1 MIITTQ
7 HIFEPF
13 TFTSGLTIKNR
24 VLMAPM
30 TTSSS
35 DENGD
40 VTEEELIYYKRRA
53 ESGLGAVITACA
65 HVEPL
70 GIGFA
75 NPFGADSDER
85 MDSLK
90 RLAASIQQGDA
101 KAILQLYHAGRMS
114 NKKLLKGEQPVSA
127 SAVPAVRTNAETPR
141 EMTSEEIEATI
152 NAFGE
157 ATRRAIEAGFD
168 GVEIHGANTYLIQQ
182 FFSPHSNVRTDKWG
196 GDVTKRMAFPLA
208 VIRSIQEAVAEH
220 ADKPFVVGYRVSP
233 EEREEPGITM
243 DDTLSFLTAIADQG
257 IDYIHVSV
265 GRFFGG
271 SIRGEDSRSRVEI
284 IQQHIGSRLPV
295 IGVGG
300 LQTLE
305 QVKEALAVTPLVSLG
320 HALIMD
326 PDWLAKVKKSRDEE
340 VFQAIYLSKKE
351 QLDIP
356 ENLWNMVT
364 NAPGWF
370 RVEE

>member
-1 MIITTQ
+1 MTITTQ
-7 HIFEPF
+7 NIFEPF
-13 TFTSGLTIKNR
+13 TFTSGLTLKNR
-24 VLMAPM
+24 ILMAPM

-35 DENGD
+35 DRNGD
-40 VTEEELIYYKRRA
+40 VTDEELVYYKRRA
-53 ESGLGAVITACA
+53 QSGLGAVITACA

-70 GIGFA
+70 GVGFA

-85 MDSLK
+85 IGSLS
-90 RLAASIQQGDA
+90 RLAASIQESGA

-114 NKKLLKGEQPVSA
+114 NRELLKGEQPVSA
-127 SAVPAVRTNAETPR
+127 SGVPAPRPNAATPR
-141 EMTSEEIEATI
+141 KMTPAEIDATI
-152 NAFGE
+152 SAFGE
-157 ATRRAIEAGFD
+157 AARRAIEAGFD
-168 GVEIHGANTYLIQQ
+168 GVEIHGANTYLVQQ
-182 FFSPHSNVRTDKWG
+182 FFSPHSNIRTDKWG
-196 GDVTKRMAFPLA
+196 GDVTARMAFPLA
-208 VIRSIQEAVAEH
+208 VIRSIQHAVAEH
-220 ADKPFVVGYRVSP
+220 ANKPFAVGYRISP

-243 DDTLSFLTAIADQG
+243 DDTLEFLTAIAEQG
-257 IDYIHVSV
+257 VDYIHASV

-271 SIRGEDSRSRVEI
+271 SIRGEDSRSRVEM
-284 IQQHIGSRLPV
+284 IQQHIGSRVPV

-300 LQTLE
+300 LETLE
-305 QVKEALAVTPLVSLG
+305 QVKQALEITPLVSLG

-326 PDWLAKVKKSRDEE
+326 PDWLMKVKGSRDEE
-340 VFQAIYLSKKE
+340 VFQAIHLSKKE

>member
-1 MIITTQ
+1 MTITTQ
-7 HIFEPF
+7 YIFEPF
-13 TFTSGLTIKNR
+13 TFTPGWTVKNR

-35 DENGD
+35 DVNGD
-40 VTEEELIYYKRRA
+40 VTDDELLYYKRRA

-70 GIGFA
+70 GIGFPG
-75 NPFGADSDER
+75 PFGADSDER
-85 MDSLK
+85 IGSLR
-90 RLAASIQQGDA
+90 RLATTIQDGGA

-114 NKKLLKGEQPVSA
+114 NEKLLKGEQPVSA
-127 SAVPAVRTNAETPR
+127 SAVPALRPNAETPR
-141 EMTSEEIEATI
+141 EMSHEEIEETI
-152 NAFGE
+152 KAFGE

-182 FFSPHSNVRTDKWG
+182 FFSPHSNTRTDQWG
-196 GDVTKRMAFPLA
+196 GDVNKRMTFPLA
-208 VIRSIQEAVAEH
+208 VIESIQEAVAEY
-220 ADKPFVVGYRVSP
+220 ADKPFVVGYRISP

-243 DDTLSFLTAIADQG
+243 EDTLKFLTAIADHG
-257 IDYIHVSV
+257 IDYVHVSV

-271 SIRGEDSRSRVEI
+271 SIREEDNRSRVEV
-284 IQQHIGSRLPV
+284 IQQHIGTRVPV

-300 LQTLE
+300 LQTLSD
-305 QVKEALAVTPLVSLG
+305 VKEALSVTPLVSLG

-326 PDWLAKVKKSRDEE
+326 PDWLSKVQKSRDQEIY
-340 VFQAIYLSKKE
+340 QAIHLSKKE

>member
-1 MIITTQ
+1 MTITTQ
-7 HIFEPF
+7 SIFEPF
-13 TFTSGLTIKNR
+13 SFTSGLTLKNR

-35 DENGD
+35 DQNGD
-40 VTEEELIYYKRRA
+40 VTEQELVYYKRRSQ
-53 ESGLGAVITACA
+53 SGLGAVITACA

-70 GIGFA
+70 GVGFL

-85 MDSLK
+85 IDSLA
-90 RLAASIQQGDA
+90 RLAASIQDGGA

-114 NKKLLKGEQPVSA
+114 NKELLKGEQPVSA
-127 SAVPAVRTNAETPR
+127 SAVPAPRPNAATPR
-141 EMTSEEIEATI
+141 EMAPEEIEATI
-152 NAFGE
+152 AAFGE

-168 GVEIHGANTYLIQQ
+168 GVEIHGANTYLVQQ
-182 FFSPHSNVRTDKWG
+182 FFSPHSNIRTDKWG
-196 GDVTKRMAFPLA
+196 GDVTARMAFPLA

-220 ADKPFVVGYRVSP
+220 ANKPFVVGYRISP

-243 DDTLSFLTAIADQG
+243 DDTLAFLTAIADQG
-257 IDYIHVSV
+257 IDYIHISV
-265 GRFFGG
+265 GKFFGG
-271 SIRGEDSRSRVEI
+271 SIRSEDSRSRVEM
-284 IQQHIGSRLPV
+284 IQEHIGKRVPV

-305 QVKEALAVTPLVSLG
+305 QVKRALEITPLVSLG

-326 PDWLAKVKKSRDEE
+326 PDWLAKVKGSRDEE
-340 VFQAIYLSKKE
+340 IFQAIHLSKKE

-356 ENLWNMVT
+356 EDLWNMVT

>member
-1 MIITTQ
+1 MAITTQ
-7 HIFEPF
+7 NIFEPF
-13 TFTSGLTIKNR
+13 TFTSGLTVKNR
-24 VLMAPM
+24 ILMAPM

-35 DENGD
+35 DQHGD
-40 VTEEELIYYKRRA
+40 VTEDELAYYKRRA

-70 GIGFA
+70 GVGF
-75 NPFGADSDER
+75 PDPLGADSDER
-85 MDSLK
+85 IRSLT
-90 RLAASIQQGDA
+90 RLAASIQESGA
-101 KAILQLYHAGRMS
+101 KAILQIYHAGRMS
-114 NKKLLKGEQPVSA
+114 NEELLKGRQPVAPST
-127 SAVPAVRTNAETPR
+127 VPAPRPNAATPR
-141 EMTSEEIEATI
+141 EMTEEEIEATI
-152 NAFGE
+152 AAFGE
-157 ATRRAIEAGFD
+157 AARRAVQAGFD

-196 GDVTKRMAFPLA
+196 GDVTARMAFPLA
-208 VIRSIQEAVAEH
+208 VIESIQKAVAEH
-220 ADKPFVVGYRVSP
+220 ADKPFVVGYRISP

-243 DDTLSFLTAIADQG
+243 DDTLKFLDAIADLG

-271 SIRGEDSRSRVEI
+271 SIREEDSRSRVEL
-284 IQQHIGSRLPV
+284 IQQHIGDRVPV

-305 QVKEALAVTPLVSLG
+305 QVKKALEVTPLVSLG

-326 PDWLAKVKKSRDEE
+326 PDWLAKVKKSRDKEI
-340 VFQAIYLSKKE
+340 FQAIHLSKKE

-356 ENLWNMVT
+356 ENLWKLVT

>member
-1 MIITTQ
+1 MAITTQ
-7 HIFEPF
+7 NIFEPF

-24 VLMAPM
+24 ILMAPM

-35 DENGD
+35 DVNGD
-40 VTEEELIYYKRRA
+40 VTDDELMYYKRRA

-70 GIGFA
+70 GVGFA

-85 MDSLK
+85 TRSLT
-90 RLAASIQQGDA
+90 RLALSIQEGGA

-114 NKKLLKGEQPVSA
+114 NEELLKGEQPVSP
-127 SAVPAVRTNAETPR
+127 SAVSAPRPNAATPR
-141 EMTSEEIEATI
+141 EMTSEEIDATI
-152 NAFGE
+152 SAFGE

-196 GDVTKRMAFPLA
+196 GDVKARMAFPLA
-208 VIRSIQEAVAEH
+208 VIESIQEAVAKH
-220 ADKPFVVGYRVSP
+220 ADRPFVVGYRISP

-243 DDTLSFLTAIADQG
+243 EDTLQFLIAIADQG
-257 IDYIHVSV
+257 IDYIHASV

-271 SIRGEDSRSRVEI
+271 SIREEDNRSRVQL
-284 IQQHIGSRLPV
+284 IQEHIGSRVPV

-300 LQTLE
+300 LQTLQ
-305 QVKEALAVTPLVSLG
+305 QVKEALEVTPLVSLG

-326 PDWLAKVKKSRDEE
+326 PDWLEKVRKSRDEE
-340 VFQAIYLSKKE
+340 IFQAIHLSKKE

-370 RVEE
+370 RIEE

>member
-1 MIITTQ
+1 MTITTQ
-7 HIFEPF
+7 NIFEPF
-13 TFTSGLTIKNR
+13 TFKSGLTVKNR
-24 VLMAPM
+24 ILMAPM

-35 DENGD
+35 DSNGD
-40 VTEEELIYYKRRA
+40 VTEEELVYYKRRA
-53 ESGLGAVITACA
+53 QSGLGAVVTACA

-70 GIGFA
+70 GVGFS

-85 MDSLK
+85 IDSLT
-90 RLAASIQQGDA
+90 RLAASIQEGGA

-114 NKKLLKGEQPVSA
+114 TEELLKGEQPVSA
-127 SAVPAVRTNAETPR
+127 STVPALRPNAATPR
-141 EMTSEEIEATI
+141 EMTPEEIERTI
-152 NAFGE
+152 TAFGE
-157 ATRRAIEAGFD
+157 AARRAIEAGFD

-196 GDVTKRMAFPLA
+196 GDVTARMAFPLA
-208 VIRSIQEAVAEH
+208 VIESIQEAVAKH
-220 ADKPFVVGYRVSP
+220 AEKPFVVGYRISP

-243 DDTLSFLTAIADQG
+243 NDTLEFLTAIADRG
-257 IDYIHVSV
+257 IDYIHASV
-265 GRFFGG
+265 GRFFAG
-271 SIRGEDSRSRVEI
+271 SIREEDSRSRVEM
-284 IQQHIGSRLPV
+284 IQQHIGSRVPV

-305 QVKEALAVTPLVSLG
+305 QVKQALEVTPLVSLG

-340 VFQAIYLSKKE
+340 IFQAIHLSKKE
-351 QLDIP
+351 QLDVP

-370 RVEE
+370 QVEE

>member
-1 MIITTQ
+1 MTITTQ
-7 HIFEPF
+7 NIFEPF
-13 TFTSGLTIKNR
+13 TFVSGLTLKNR
-24 VLMAPM
+24 ILMAPM

-35 DENGD
+35 DPNGD

-53 ESGLGAVITACA
+53 ASGLGAVITACA

-70 GIGFA
+70 GVGFA

-85 MDSLK
+85 INSLT
-90 RLAASIQQGDA
+90 RLAASIQEGGA

-114 NKKLLKGEQPVSA
+114 NSELLNGEQPVSA
-127 SAVPAVRTNAETPR
+127 SAVAAPRPNAATPR
-141 EMTSEEIEATI
+141 EMTPEEIEATI
-152 NAFGE
+152 KAFGE

-182 FFSPHSNVRTDKWG
+182 FFSPHSNTRTDKWG
-196 GDVTKRMAFPLA
+196 GDVTARMAFPLA
-208 VIRSIQEAVAEH
+208 VIRSIQEAVAAH
-220 ADKPFVVGYRVSP
+220 ANKPFVVGYRISP
-233 EEREEPGITM
+233 EEREVPGITM
-243 DDTLSFLTAIADQG
+243 DDTLEFLTAIADQG
-257 IDYIHVSV
+257 IDYIHASV
-265 GRFFGG
+265 GKFFGG
-271 SIRGEDSRSRVEI
+271 SIRSEDNRSRVEM
-284 IQQHIGSRLPV
+284 IQQHIGKRVPV

-305 QVKEALAVTPLVSLG
+305 QVKQGLEITPLVSLG

-326 PDWLAKVKKSRDEE
+326 PDWLAKVKGSRDEE

-356 ENLWNMVT
+356 EDLWNMVT

-370 RVEE
+370 RVED